1 MKLKECLVCHT
12 VRNTKYL
19 CKCFVSILFYIMNL
33 HFFWPLHNIVH
44 SQIFVADTVFYSLKF
59 LTFILGMCVCVCV
72 LQRVLGSEVMCV
84 FSCEF
89 QKLSSGHQGPALLS
103 QLTFLTL
110 KKSPAQCL
118 LPLTLLLCLSL
129 FQKSFYFSIFL
140 VKKLLTRVYL
150 GQLHR
155 AVGKDACCQA

>member
-44 SQIFVADTVFYSLKF
+44 SYVFVADTVFYSLKF

-72 LQRVLGSEVMCV
+72 LQRVLESEVMCV
-84 FSCEF
+84 FS
-89 QKLSSGHQGPALLS
+89 
-103 QLTFLTL
+103 
-110 KKSPAQCL
+110 
-118 LPLTLLLCLSL
+118 
-129 FQKSFYFSIFL
+129 
-140 VKKLLTRVYL
+140 
-150 GQLHR
+150 
-155 AVGKDACCQA
+155 